1 MDMKSKV
8 ISVRDLKRSSILPDF
23 LPKRTT
29 CTFPNKE
36 TIEEFRSMR
45 ANIMEVFNYN
55 WLEANIIIKD
65 PNNKN
70 HNTLL
75 KLEDQELYENIKL
88 FDLKKLTGLD
98 RIISMVPIIDLFG
111 KMLTNKILITNY
123 KTLYFKDDTRFE
135 DDSEA
140 YKVKEITDYT
150 SYKKDCGRIAL
161 RGDIDSLKNFIRAV
175 ITFNF
180 CAYRKDMVG
189 VFNYTY
195 LGNGEGLEEDLE
207 GIKESRDRK
216 FDTHVFPELEK
227 ELQYASDI
235 SNEITREKQFV
246 SRKCA
251 LYNDFL

>member
-1 MDMKSKV
+1 M
-8 ISVRDLKRSSILPDF
+8 
-23 LPKRTT
+23 
-29 CTFPNKE
+29 
-36 TIEEFRSMR
+36 
-45 ANIMEVFNYN
+45 
-55 WLEANIIIKD
+55 LEAIIITTGKRD
-65 PNNKN
+65 TKEILRLN
-70 HNTLL
+70 
-75 KLEDQELYENIKL
+75 DQELYENIKL
-88 FDLKKLTGLD
+88 FNLKKLTGLN
-98 RIISMVPIIDLFG
+98 RIVSMVPIIDLFG

-123 KTLYFKDDTRFE
+123 KTLYFKDDTGFE

-140 YKVKEITDYT
+140 CKVKEITDYT

-216 FDTHVFPELEK
+216 FDYYVFPELEK
-227 ELQYASDI
+227 ELKYASDELNSI
-235 SNEITREKQFV
+235 SKKKSFT
-246 SRKCA
+246 SRKHMVKWP
-251 LYNDFL
+251 

>member
-1 MDMKSKV
+1 M
-8 ISVRDLKRSSILPDF
+8 
-23 LPKRTT
+23 
-29 CTFPNKE
+29 
-36 TIEEFRSMR
+36 
-45 ANIMEVFNYN
+45 
-55 WLEANIIIKD
+55 LEAIIITTGQKD
-65 PNNKN
+65 TKEILRLN
-70 HNTLL
+70 
-75 KLEDQELYENIKL
+75 DQELYENIKL
-88 FDLKKLTGLD
+88 FNLKTLTGLN

-123 KTLYFKDDTRFE
+123 KTLYFKDDTGFE

-140 YKVKEITDYT
+140 YKVKDITDYT

-161 RGDIDSLKNFIRAV
+161 RGDINSLKNFIRAV

-216 FDTHVFPELEK
+216 FDSYVFPELEK

-235 SNEITREKQFV
+235 SNEITREKQFI

>member
-1 MDMKSKV
+1 M
-8 ISVRDLKRSSILPDF
+8 
-23 LPKRTT
+23 
-29 CTFPNKE
+29 
-36 TIEEFRSMR
+36 
-45 ANIMEVFNYN
+45 
-55 WLEANIIIKD
+55 LEAIIITTGKRD
-65 PNNKN
+65 TKEILRLND
-70 HNTLL
+70 H
-75 KLEDQELYENIKL
+75 ELYENIKL
-88 FDLKKLTGLD
+88 FNLKTLTGLN
-98 RIISMVPIIDLFG
+98 RIISMVPIIDIFG

-123 KTLYFKDDTRFE
+123 KTLYFKDDTGFE

-140 YKVKEITDYT
+140 YKVKDITDYT

-161 RGDIDSLKNFIRAV
+161 RGDINSLKNFIRAV

-216 FDTHVFPELEK
+216 FDSYVFPELEK

>member
-1 MDMKSKV
+1 M
-8 ISVRDLKRSSILPDF
+8 
-23 LPKRTT
+23 
-29 CTFPNKE
+29 
-36 TIEEFRSMR
+36 
-45 ANIMEVFNYN
+45 
-55 WLEANIIIKD
+55 LEAIIITTGKKD
-65 PNNKN
+65 TKEILRLN
-70 HNTLL
+70 
-75 KLEDQELYENIKL
+75 DQELYENIKL

-98 RIISMVPIIDLFG
+98 KINSLVPIIDLFG

-123 KTLYFKDDTRFE
+123 KTLYFKDDTGFE

-161 RGDIDSLKNFIRAV
+161 RGDINSLKNFIRAV

-216 FDTHVFPELEK
+216 FDSYVFPELEK

-235 SNEITREKQFV
+235 SNGITREKQFI
-246 SRKCA
+246 SRKCMLIMA
-251 LYNDFL
+251 

>member
-1 MDMKSKV
+1 M
-8 ISVRDLKRSSILPDF
+8 
-23 LPKRTT
+23 
-29 CTFPNKE
+29 
-36 TIEEFRSMR
+36 IE
-45 ANIMEVFNYN
+45 A
-55 WLEANIIIKD
+55 IIITTGKRD
-65 PNNKN
+65 TKEILRLN
-70 HNTLL
+70 
-75 KLEDQELYENIKL
+75 DQGLYENIKL
-88 FDLKKLTGLD
+88 FNLKTLTGLN

-123 KTLYFKDDTRFE
+123 KTLYFKDDTGFE

-140 YKVKEITDYT
+140 YKVKDITDYT

-161 RGDIDSLKNFIRAV
+161 RGDINSLKNFIRAV

-216 FDTHVFPELEK
+216 FDTYVFPELGK

-235 SNEITREKQFV
+235 SNEITREKQFI
-246 SRKCA
+246 SRKCMLIMA
-251 LYNDFL
+251 

>member
-1 MDMKSKV
+1 M
-8 ISVRDLKRSSILPDF
+8 
-23 LPKRTT
+23 
-29 CTFPNKE
+29 
-36 TIEEFRSMR
+36 
-45 ANIMEVFNYN
+45 
-55 WLEANIIIKD
+55 LEAIIITTGKRD
-65 PNNKN
+65 TKEILRLN
-70 HNTLL
+70 
-75 KLEDQELYENIKL
+75 DQELYENIKL
-88 FDLKKLTGLD
+88 FNLKKLTGLD
-98 RIISMVPIIDLFG
+98 RIVSMVPIIDLFG

-123 KTLYFKDDTRFE
+123 KTLYFKDDTGFE

-140 YKVKEITDYT
+140 YKVKDITDYT

-161 RGDIDSLKNFIRAV
+161 RGDINSLKNFIRAV

-216 FDTHVFPELEK
+216 FDSYVFPELEK

-235 SNEITREKQFV
+235 ANEITSEKQFV
-246 SRKCA
+246 SRKCMLIMA
-251 LYNDFL
+251 

>member
-1 MDMKSKV
+1 M
-8 ISVRDLKRSSILPDF
+8 
-23 LPKRTT
+23 
-29 CTFPNKE
+29 
-36 TIEEFRSMR
+36 
-45 ANIMEVFNYN
+45 
-55 WLEANIIIKD
+55 LEAIIITTGKRD
-65 PNNKN
+65 TKEILRLN
-70 HNTLL
+70 
-75 KLEDQELYENIKL
+75 DQELYENIKL
-88 FDLKKLTGLD
+88 FDLKKLTGLN
-98 RIISMVPIIDLFG
+98 RIVSMVPIIDLFG

-123 KTLYFKDDTRFE
+123 KTLYFKDDTGFE

-161 RGDIDSLKNFIRAV
+161 RGDINSLKNFIRAV

-180 CAYRKDMVG
+180 CAYRKDMIG

-216 FDTHVFPELEK
+216 FDSYVFPELEK
-227 ELQYASDI
+227 ELKYASDPF
-235 SNEITREKQFV
+235 NKITREKQFV

>member
-1 MDMKSKV
+1 MITKEKKGKKSLIV
-8 ISVRDLKRSSILPDF
+8 LKD
-23 LPKRTT
+23 
-29 CTFPNKE
+29 
-36 TIEEFRSMR
+36 
-45 ANIMEVFNYN
+45 
-55 WLEANIIIKD
+55 
-65 PNNKN
+65 
-70 HNTLL
+70 H
-75 KLEDQELYENIKL
+75 ELYENIKL
-88 FDLKKLTGLD
+88 FNLKKLTELD
-98 RIISMVPIIDLFG
+98 KINSLVPIIDLFG
-111 KMLTNKILITNY
+111 KIPTNKILITNY
-123 KTLYFKDDTRFE
+123 KNLYFKDDTGFK

-140 YKVKEITDYT
+140 YRVRESIDYT
-150 SYKKDCGRIAL
+150 SYKNDCRNIAL
-161 RGDIDSLKNFIRAV
+161 RGDINSLKNFIRSV

-216 FDTHVFPELEK
+216 FDTYVFPELEK

-235 SNEITREKQFV
+235 PNEITREKQFI

>member
-1 MDMKSKV
+1 M
-8 ISVRDLKRSSILPDF
+8 L
-23 LPKRTT
+23 
-29 CTFPNKE
+29 
-36 TIEEFRSMR
+36 
-45 ANIMEVFNYN
+45 EV
-55 WLEANIIIKD
+55 IIITTGKRD
-65 PNNKN
+65 TKEILRLN
-70 HNTLL
+70 
-75 KLEDQELYENIKL
+75 DQELYENIKL
-88 FDLKKLTGLD
+88 FNLKTLTGLNK
-98 RIISMVPIIDLFG
+98 IVSMVPIIDLFG

-123 KTLYFKDDTRFE
+123 KTLYFKDDTGFE

-161 RGDIDSLKNFIRAV
+161 RGDINSLKNFIRAV

-216 FDTHVFPELEK
+216 FDSYAFPELEK